1 MKLVW
6 ERVES
11 TGIGYGSFFR
21 AEVPGGFILLMDM
34 LNDNGSNSVTMIFVP
49 KEKGV
54 INCEPASSTDKQQR
68 SGLFT

>member
-49 KEKGV
+49 TVKQGNFPSHGV
-54 INCEPASSTDKQQR
+54 DLEVC
-68 SGLFT
+68 